1 MMVTRGYML
10 RVALITVILMAT
22 SKTVCG
28 EFILTV
34 NLVNYTNPTGLCAEC
49 HDIMPVCCDELPF
62 KSGNCTDTGEKRCDT
77 RFRWTIRPFGTSL
90 ETRPSMGYFFTDCT
104 ISPSTCPFSE
114 MSTAFGQGP
123 TALLG
128 VTPNPLPVSKTNF
141 TVWTGQIQFFIEAL
155 DSGLPNIIDSLLI
168 DLDNLQL
175 GADFPEEMTF
185 TGVHN
190 ISHMTMSFRVE
201 CSPGFC
207 GRDCTTTLQ
216 NNPRVAECQADGTLT
231 CADNRFDP
239 SPLVACNDCLY
250 NLDITTGC
258 STCVQTNY
266 DPVSNCTAC
275 LPGYDIGQNCL
286 TCIDANYDPC
296 TNCSTCIIGTRY
308 DQLTSCIS
316 CVDTNFNPLNGCTSC
331 LLELYDLQTN
341 CTQCLPNRDPSTNCT
356 QCLPNRDPST
366 NCTQCLPNRDPSTNC
381 TQCLPGW
388 DITSDCTSCLP
399 NRDPVTNCS
408 LCLQPDMFT
417 DTDCSV
423 CALPG
428 GDPATLCQTCLA
440 TNFDPNTNCSECIGN
455 RDFGSSCSTCLPG
468 YDSSL
473 NCAVCLS
480 GRNISTR
487 CTTCLAEFT
496 GSNCEPVSSVNG
508 GLVGGIAGGALFLVI
523 IVLVIIVCVLVCKNR
538 RRGHIQFVSDEG
550 AARNAYD
557 ITGTGSGSS
566 AEHKFQNPIY
576 GPGLEMDLKTGTGS
590 SDDHAFTNSL
600 YETSNVHTADGY
612 SHPSVSPPSHTV
624 KTGTQDLTSTLDGP
638 TYNTASCLDNNLPR
652 EGTPVYDTAD
662 HTHRPPFTN
671 PQNKDYSKLHQPRN
685 PPDEDYSK
693 LRQPPITSVTPQPT
707 SLADYDTA
715 TFIEQPVYD
724 EAFPPLGDPLS
735 KKGTRHPS
743 KSAGAYEEIEDE
755 DIRGRDEYDTTYPP
769 PAVIPSVNAYS
780 KVGKLEAEL
789 PAYDVANNHHPK
801 QVQSKAPPPNG
812 SLYNTADYPQ
822 EQATRPKHNYTE
834 TSDFLPTSIKKETS
848 LAQHTYDYAD
858 ASEFL
863 SASSSAKHSYD
874 YVDNPIDGTNAL
886 PPALASLAS
895 SVYTNTTPDKIALEA
910 ESHYDL
916 GQ

>member
-1 MMVTRGYML
+1 MMVTKGYML
-10 RVALITVILMAT
+10 RVALLTVILMAT
-22 SKTVCG
+22 SKTVSG

-49 HDIMPVCCDELPF
+49 QTRLINVTSADQLPVCCDELPF
-62 KSGNCTDTGEKRCDT
+62 KSGNCDNTGEEKCDT
-77 RFRWTIRPFGTSL
+77 RFRWTIRPFGASL
-90 ETRPSMGYFFTDCT
+90 EARPPSIPNAANPPYFFTNCT
-104 ISPSTCPFSE
+104 MSPSTCPFSE
-114 MSTAFGQGP
+114 MSTTFDQGL

-128 VTPNPLPVSKTNF
+128 VTENPLPVSKTDF
-141 TVWTGQIQFFIEAL
+141 TMWTGRIQFFIEAV

-168 DLDNLQL
+168 NLDNLQL
-175 GADFPEEMTF
+175 GADFTEEMTF
-185 TGVHN
+185 TGFHN

-207 GRDCTTTLQ
+207 GPDCTTTPQ
-216 NNPRVAECQADGTLT
+216 TNPLVATCQADGSLT
-231 CADNRFDP
+231 CTNNRLDP

-258 STCVQTNY
+258 STCVQTSY
-266 DPVSNCTAC
+266 
-275 LPGYDIGQNCL
+275 
-286 TCIDANYDPC
+286 
-296 TNCSTCIIGTRY
+296 
-308 DQLTSCIS
+308 
-316 CVDTNFNPLNGCTSC
+316 
-331 LLELYDLQTN
+331 
-341 CTQCLPNRDPSTNCT
+341 
-356 QCLPNRDPST
+356 
-366 NCTQCLPNRDPSTNC
+366 DPSTNC

-399 NRDPVTNCS
+399 NRDPDPVTNCS
-408 LCLQPDMFT
+408 LCLQPDRFT

-455 RDFGSSCSTCLPG
+455 LDLSSSCSTCLPG

-473 NCAVCLS
+473 NCALCLS

-487 CTTCLAEFT
+487 CTTCLAGFT

-538 RRGHIQFVSDEG
+538 RRGHIKFVSDEG

-557 ITGTGSGSS
+557 NTGTGTGSGSS
-566 AEHKFQNPIY
+566 AEHKFQNSIY

-600 YETSNVHTADGY
+600 YETSNVNTEDDY
-612 SHPSVSPPSHTV
+612 SQLRHPSVSPPSHTV

-638 TYNTASCLDNNLPR
+638 MYDTASYPDDSQPR
-652 EGTPVYDTAD
+652 EGTPVNDTAD
-662 HTHRPPFTN
+662 HTHRLPPT
-671 PQNKDYSKLHQPRN
+671 N

-693 LRQPPITSVTPQPT
+693 LRQPPVTSVTPQPSS

-724 EAFPPLGDPLS
+724 EAFPPPDDSLS

-769 PAVIPSVNAYS
+769 PSVIPSVNAYS
-780 KVGKLEAEL
+780 KVGKHEAEL
-789 PAYDVANNHHPK
+789 PAYDVANNHHLK
-801 QVQSKAPPPNG
+801 QVQPKAPPPNG
-812 SLYNTADYPQ
+812 SLYDTADYPQ

-834 TSDFLPTSIKKETS
+834 TSDFLPPSIKKETS
-848 LAQHTYDYAD
+848 QHTYDYAD

-874 YVDNPIDGTNAL
+874 YVDNPIDSTNAL
-886 PPALASLAS
+886 PPALAPLAS
-895 SVYTNTTPDKIALEA
+895 SVYTNTMPDKITLEA
-910 ESHYDL
+910 EAHYDL

>member
-1 MMVTRGYML
+1 MVTRGYLL
-10 RVALITVILMAT
+10 RVALLTVILMAT

-49 HDIMPVCCDELPF
+49 QNPLNTSHSTETIPVCCDELPYI
-62 KSGNCTDTGEKRCDT
+62 SVNCDNTGEERCDT
-77 RFRWTIRPFGTSL
+77 RFRWTIRPFDASL
-90 ETRPSMGYFFTDCT
+90 ETRPLNDPVNPPYFFTDCT
-104 ISPSTCPFSE
+104 VSPSTCPFSE
-114 MSTAFGQGP
+114 MSTTFNQSL

-128 VTPNPLPVSKTNF
+128 VTENPLPVSKTDL
-141 TVWTGQIQFFIEAL
+141 TAWTGRIQFFIEAL

-175 GADFPEEMTF
+175 GADFTEEMMF

-207 GRDCTTTLQ
+207 GPDCMTTPQ
-216 NNPRVAECQADGTLT
+216 NNPRVATCQADGTLT
-231 CADNRFDP
+231 CTDNRLDP
-239 SPLVACNDCLY
+239 SSCNECLY

-258 STCVQTNY
+258 STCVQTTY
-266 DPVSNCTAC
+266 
-275 LPGYDIGQNCL
+275 
-286 TCIDANYDPC
+286 
-296 TNCSTCIIGTRY
+296 
-308 DQLTSCIS
+308 
-316 CVDTNFNPLNGCTSC
+316 
-331 LLELYDLQTN
+331 
-341 CTQCLPNRDPSTNCT
+341 DPSTNC
-356 QCLPNRDPST
+356 N
-366 NCTQCLPNRDPSTNC
+366 
-381 TQCLPGW
+381 QCLPGW
-388 DITSDCTSCLP
+388 DITSYCISCLP
-399 NRDPVTNCS
+399 NRDPITNCS
-408 LCLQPDMFT
+408 LCLQPDRFT
-417 DTDCSV
+417 DADCSTSV
-423 CALPG
+423 CALPE

-455 RDFGSSCSTCLPG
+455 LDLSSSCSTCLPG

-473 NCAVCLS
+473 NCSLCLS

-487 CTTCLAEFT
+487 CTTCLAGFT
-496 GSNCEPVSSVNG
+496 GSNCEPVSAVNG
-508 GLVGGIAGGALFLVI
+508 GLVGGIAGGALFLLI
-523 IVLVIIVCVLVCKNR
+523 IVLVIIVCVLVYKNQ
-538 RRGHIQFVSDEG
+538 RRGHIKFVSDEG
-550 AARNAYD
+550 AAHNAYD

-600 YETSNVHTADGY
+600 YETSNVHTEDDY

-638 TYNTASCLDNNLPR
+638 MYDTASCLDNNLPR

-662 HTHRPPFTN
+662 HTHQPPLTN
-671 PQNKDYSKLHQPRN
+671 PQNKDYSKLH
-685 PPDEDYSK
+685 
-693 LRQPPITSVTPQPT
+693 QPPITSVTPQPT

-724 EAFPPLGDPLS
+724 EAFPPSEESLS

-743 KSAGAYEEIEDE
+743 KSAGAYEEIEDD

-769 PAVIPSVNAYS
+769 PPVIPSVNAYS
-780 KVGKLEAEL
+780 KLGKHEAEL
-789 PAYDVANNHHPK
+789 PAYDVANNHHSK
-801 QVQSKAPPPNG
+801 QVQPKALPPNG
-812 SLYNTADYPQ
+812 SLYDTADHPQ
-822 EQATRPKHNYTE
+822 EQTARPEHDYTE
-834 TSDFLPTSIKKETS
+834 TSNFLPTSIKEETS
-848 LAQHTYDYAD
+848 QHTYDYAD

-863 SASSSAKHSYD
+863 SGSSSVKHSYD

-886 PPALASLAS
+886 PPALAPLAS
-895 SVYTNTTPDKIALEA
+895 SVYMNTTPDKITLEA

>member
-1 MMVTRGYML
+1 MMVTKGYML
-10 RVALITVILMAT
+10 RVALLTVILMAT

-49 HDIMPVCCDELPF
+49 HETMPVPVCCDELPF
-62 KSGNCTDTGEKRCDT
+62 ISGNCNNTGEERCDT
-77 RFRWTIRPFGTSL
+77 RFRWTIRPFGASL
-90 ETRPSMGYFFTDCT
+90 ETRPLSDSENSPYFFTDCAM
-104 ISPSTCPFSE
+104 SPSTCPFSE
-114 MSTAFGQGP
+114 MRTTFGSGP

-128 VTPNPLPVSKTNF
+128 VTPNPLPVSKTDF
-141 TVWTGQIQFFIEAL
+141 TVWTGRIQFFIEAL
-155 DSGLPNIIDSLLI
+155 DSALPNIIDSLLI

-175 GADFPEEMTF
+175 GADFTEEMMF

-207 GRDCTTTLQ
+207 GHDCTTIPQ
-216 NNPRVAECQADGTLT
+216 NNPRVVTCQADGTLT
-231 CADNRFDP
+231 CTDNRLDP
-239 SPLVACNDCLY
+239 SPVVACNECLY
-250 NLDITTGC
+250 NLDITTDC

-266 DPVSNCTAC
+266 
-275 LPGYDIGQNCL
+275 
-286 TCIDANYDPC
+286 
-296 TNCSTCIIGTRY
+296 
-308 DQLTSCIS
+308 
-316 CVDTNFNPLNGCTSC
+316 
-331 LLELYDLQTN
+331 
-341 CTQCLPNRDPSTNCT
+341 
-356 QCLPNRDPST
+356 
-366 NCTQCLPNRDPSTNC
+366 DPSTNC

-388 DITSDCTSCLP
+388 DITSYCTSCLP

-408 LCLQPDMFT
+408 LCLQLDRFIY
-417 DTDCSV
+417 TDCSV

-440 TNFDPNTNCSECIGN
+440 TNFDPNTSCSECIGN
-455 RDFGSSCSTCLPG
+455 LDLSSSCSTCLPG
-468 YDSSL
+468 YDSSRD
-473 NCAVCLS
+473 CTVCLS
-480 GRNISTR
+480 RRNISTR
-487 CTTCLAEFT
+487 CTTCLAGFT

-538 RRGHIQFVSDEG
+538 RRGHIKFVSDEG
-550 AARNAYD
+550 AAQNTYD

-600 YETSNVHTADGY
+600 YETSNVHTEDDY
-612 SHPSVSPPSHTV
+612 SHPSVGPPLHTV

-638 TYNTASCLDNNLPR
+638 TYDTASYPDDNLPK

-662 HTHRPPFTN
+662 HTHRPPLTN
-671 PQNKDYSKLHQPRN
+671 L
-685 PPDEDYSK
+685 PDEDYSK

-707 SLADYDTA
+707 SMADYDTA

-735 KKGTRHPS
+735 KKGTRHPL

-780 KVGKLEAEL
+780 KVGKHGAEL

-801 QVQSKAPPPNG
+801 QVQPKVPLPNG
-812 SLYNTADYPQ
+812 ILYDAADYPQ
-822 EQATRPKHNYTE
+822 EQATRPKLNYTE

-848 LAQHTYDYAD
+848 QRTYDYAD
-858 ASEFL
+858 ANEFL
-863 SASSSAKHSYD
+863 SGSSSAKRSYD

-886 PPALASLAS
+886 PPALAPLAS
-895 SVYTNTTPDKIALEA
+895 SVYTNTTPDKITLEA